1 MKMKKIEIAVTLLA
15 ILLAIP
21 TFALNDSDWAE
32 VYAPAVAQTSEGM
45 VGALSTIRV
54 RVEPG
59 SGHVFVDTFPLTEID
74 MQSSARMAASVA
86 SSISNKSINGYDFFV
101 VVRSDAQVIGGT
113 SAGGAM
119 TVAITSALNSMPL
132 RRDVMMT
139 GTISPDGSIGP
150 VSGIPEKMEAARE
163 AGAKVFLIPNGQANY
178 TYTVTETRQVGP
190 LSIVSQRPEE
200 KNLIQYGKELGL
212 TVKEVSNI
220 REAVK
225 EFTGVELRQPA
236 ADTVNRSEY
245 NQLMKAHAESLE
257 KEARE
262 GYAAAQRVNISA
274 TWDYLNESRSRFEEG
289 ISLTSQKRYYMAAS
303 SLFESLVYSSYVINY
318 NRYHNNPDEGI
329 KQVGDWIERIDLK
342 IKEERENYDKAYLQ
356 CFGAAEE
363 RIMEALDNFEEA
375 YNSLQNGNIADGIFA
390 LSYAAER
397 AKSAEWWFDMAN
409 ERSLNGELSK
419 DYVSSLA
426 LSAMNAAQE
435 VLIYA
440 QFSTPPEL
448 ATLLLQANNELN
460 VAREA
465 MNESY
470 ITGAAVLASK
480 ALALS
485 ELVIELGARGMDNE
499 SLNVTKENAIN
510 AVARAQSSG
519 VSPILALAYLESAE
533 SYEGKDIPD
542 ALIYY
547 KYAECISRMSGT
559 P

>member
-1 MKMKKIEIAVTLLA
+1 MKKIEIALLA

-21 TFALNDSDWAE
+21 TFALNDSDWVD

-59 SGHVFVDTFPLTEID
+59 NGHVFVDTFPLTEID

-86 SSISNKSINGYDFFV
+86 SSISNKSINDYDFFV

-119 TVAITSALNSMPL
+119 TVAITSALNSIPL

-150 VSGIPEKMEAARE
+150 VSGIPQKMEAARE
-163 AGAKVFLIPNGQANY
+163 AGAKVFLIPKGQANY
-178 TYTVTETRQVGP
+178 TYTITETRQVGP
-190 LSIVSQRPEE
+190 LSIISQRPEE
-200 KNLIQYGKELGL
+200 MNLIQYGKELGL

-236 ADTVNRSEY
+236 TDTINRSEY
-245 NQLMKAHAESLE
+245 TQLMKTHAEELE
-257 KEARE
+257 KEARDR
-262 GYAAAQRVNISA
+262 YASAQRVNNSA
-274 TWDYLNESRSRFEEG
+274 TRDYLDESRSRFEEG
-289 ISLTSQKRYYMAAS
+289 IRLISQKRYYVAAS
-303 SLFESLVYSSYVINY
+303 SFFESLVYSSYVINY
-318 NRYHNNPDEGI
+318 DRYHNNPDEGI

-342 IKEERENYDKAYLQ
+342 IKEKRENYDKVYLQ
-356 CFGAAEE
+356 CYGAAEE
-363 RIMEALDNFEEA
+363 KIMEALDNFEDA
-375 YNSLQNGNIADGIFA
+375 YNFLQNGNIADGIFA
-390 LSYAAER
+390 LSYAMER
-397 AKSAEWWFDMAN
+397 ASSAEWWFDIAS
-409 ERSLNGELSK
+409 ERNGELSK

-448 ATLLLQANNELN
+448 ATLLLQANDELN
-460 VAREA
+460 IAREA

-470 ITGAAVLASK
+470 IAGAVVLASK

-485 ELVIELGARGMDNE
+485 ELVIELGARGMDDE

-510 AVARAQSSG
+510 AVARTQSSG
-519 VSPILALAYLESAE
+519 VNPILALAYLESAE
-533 SYEGKDIPD
+533 SYEGKDIPS